1 MDKREEYELIKASL
15 EEVKGMIED
24 CKIEDDKTADGT
36 QRIFWHHENIG
47 LSKAIVTIN
56 TFLKMKE
63 KEVQETS
70 YDEPER

>member
-15 EEVKGMIED
+15 EEVKEMIED
-24 CKIEDDKTADGT
+24 RKREDDKTADGT

-47 LSKAIVTIN
+47 LSEAIATIN
-56 TFLKMKE
+56 TFLKIKE
-63 KEVQETS
+63 KEVQEAS